1 MTQIAI
7 LDDYQNV
14 AKSIVDWERL
24 PKNASLTV
32 FNDHVFDQKM
42 LVDRLKNFEIIC
54 AMRERTPFPRSVLEQ
69 LPKLKLLI
77 TTGMRNASIDVT
89 AARELGIDVCG
100 TGSVPYPTAELTWA
114 LVLDLARNVSVENEA
129 VKSGFWQTKMG
140 VGLKGKT
147 LGLIGLGNLGSQ
159 VARYGNAFGMNVI
172 AWSQNLTQEKA
183 SENFADLVSLDTLM
197 SSSDFVSIHTILSK
211 RTKGLIN
218 LEKLKLMK
226 RSAYLIN
233 TSRGPIVDE
242 NALIEVLNQGYIA
255 GAGLDVFDSEPMGMK
270 HPLILSE
277 RTTITPHIGY
287 VTQETYEVFFE
298 DTLECVLS
306 YINGTLVR
314 LIN

>member
-1 MTQIAI
+1 M
-7 LDDYQNV
+7 
-14 AKSIVDWERL
+14 
-24 PKNASLTV
+24 
-32 FNDHVFDQKM
+32 
-42 LVDRLKNFEIIC
+42 
-54 AMRERTPFPRSVLEQ
+54 
-69 LPKLKLLI
+69 
-77 TTGMRNASIDVT
+77 
-89 AARELGIDVCG
+89 
-100 TGSVPYPTAELTWA
+100 
-114 LVLDLARNVSVENEA
+114 SVENEA
-129 VKSGFWQTKMG
+129 VKSGIWQTKMG

-226 RSAYLIN
+226 KSAYLIN

-242 NALIEVLNQGYIA
+242 AALIEVLNQGYIA
-255 GAGLDVFDSEPMGMK
+255 GAGLDVFDSEPMDMN

>member
-1 MTQIAI
+1 M
-7 LDDYQNV
+7 
-14 AKSIVDWERL
+14 
-24 PKNASLTV
+24 
-32 FNDHVFDQKM
+32 
-42 LVDRLKNFEIIC
+42 
-54 AMRERTPFPRSVLEQ
+54 
-69 LPKLKLLI
+69 
-77 TTGMRNASIDVT
+77 
-89 AARELGIDVCG
+89 
-100 TGSVPYPTAELTWA
+100 
-114 LVLDLARNVSVENEA
+114 SVENEA
-129 VKSGFWQTKMG
+129 VKSGIWQTKMG

-183 SENFADLVSLDTLM
+183 SENFAELVSLDTLM

-226 RSAYLIN
+226 KSAYLIN

-242 NALIEVLNQGYIA
+242 AALIEVLNQGYIA
-255 GAGLDVFDSEPMGMK
+255 GAGLDVFDSEPMDMN

-287 VTQETYEVFFE
+287 VTQETYAVFFE

>member
-1 MTQIAI
+1 
-7 LDDYQNV
+7 
-14 AKSIVDWERL
+14 
-24 PKNASLTV
+24 
-32 FNDHVFDQKM
+32 
-42 LVDRLKNFEIIC
+42 
-54 AMRERTPFPRSVLEQ
+54 
-69 LPKLKLLI
+69 
-77 TTGMRNASIDVT
+77 
-89 AARELGIDVCG
+89 
-100 TGSVPYPTAELTWA
+100 
-114 LVLDLARNVSVENEA
+114 
-129 VKSGFWQTKMG
+129 
-140 VGLKGKT
+140 
-147 LGLIGLGNLGSQ
+147 
-159 VARYGNAFGMNVI
+159 
-172 AWSQNLTQEKA
+172 
-183 SENFADLVSLDTLM
+183 M

>member
-1 MTQIAI
+1 M
-7 LDDYQNV
+7 
-14 AKSIVDWERL
+14 
-24 PKNASLTV
+24 
-32 FNDHVFDQKM
+32 
-42 LVDRLKNFEIIC
+42 
-54 AMRERTPFPRSVLEQ
+54 
-69 LPKLKLLI
+69 
-77 TTGMRNASIDVT
+77 
-89 AARELGIDVCG
+89 
-100 TGSVPYPTAELTWA
+100 
-114 LVLDLARNVSVENEA
+114 SVENEA
-129 VKSGFWQTKMG
+129 VKSGVWQTKMG

-226 RSAYLIN
+226 KSAYLIN

-242 NALIEVLNQGYIA
+242 TALIEVLNQGYIA
-255 GAGLDVFDSEPMGMK
+255 GAGLDVFDSEPMDMN

-298 DTLECVLS
+298 ATLECVLS